1 MKRTVIIIAKQFTC
15 QRYIIKINSTR
26 LRKAKWDLVL
36 PLSEARANKELV
48 SLGDSQMLRF
58 IDELNGVHN
67 VDDLARQKQA
77 QIRRIRKEPDSL
89 QNRRKIK
96 KLYAELDEILFKPDY
111 MCLIIDKESD
121 YWRACE
127 GFCINGI
134 KYVRLLGTN
143 GGVKMSTIVFVSERL
158 APELRRR
165 IDNGRN
171 LEKQFVPAKLEAYRA
186 LCCSGSIPVSL
197 PRGIAVVDDCITHFK
212 ADVINISDELPG
224 EPVME
229 FEANADVE
237 LNESDGYGIMLPSLA
252 ERWSEELNLD
262 YIVGGV
268 NTRFCWEKGMVFTF
282 DFLDFADNVAGT
294 RIIKDAW
301 GHEVD
306 LSNVELILTTSM
318 LKLWDSYDSCEH
330 YLRCCAENHYTFGIT
345 KTCPK
350 EVESERTLNYQFI
363 QSYDLD
369 DNDIEELIVPNIQE
383 FKDVLGLDP
392 MKALLFLRGV
402 NMNMDN
408 AESVAYE
415 DSFTAALMAD
425 ASVLNDPFIR
435 KKTYDMIKKRIDDAK
450 VGVIKVHG
458 NFTIVSGDPY
468 SLCQSIFGMEVTGL
482 LGPGEVFSGYW
493 AETDAE
499 KLACFRAPMTCHGNI
514 RGVSVVRRLEARY
527 WYQHMLTCTILNSWD
542 TAAHALNG
550 CDKYFVACVSD
561 GAVKTR

>member
-197 PRGIAVVDDCITHFK
+197 PHGIAVVDDCITHFK

-499 KLACFRAPMTCHGNI
+499 KLACFRAPMTTHSNI
-514 RGVSVVRRLEARY
+514 RKVSVVRRLEARY

-550 CDKYFVACVSD
+550 CDKHIVACVSD

>member
-1 MKRTVIIIAKQFTC
+1 MIIISKQLTC
-15 QRYIIKINSTR
+15 QRYIIKIHSTR
-26 LRKAKWDLVL
+26 LRKAKWKLK
-36 PLSEARANKELV
+36 LSLEEARANKELV

-58 IDELNGVHN
+58 IDELNGVVG
-67 VDDLARQKQA
+67 VDDMARRKKA
-77 QIRRIRKEPDSL
+77 EIRRLRREPDSL
-89 QNRRKIK
+89 QNRRAIK
-96 KLYAELDEILFKPDY
+96 KLYAELDQILYKPDY

-121 YWRACE
+121 YWRATE
-127 GFCINGI
+127 GFYINDV

-143 GGVKMSTIVFVSERL
+143 GGVKMSTIVFVNERL

-171 LEKQFVPAKLEAYRA
+171 PNKEFVPAKLEAYRA
-186 LCCSGSIPVSL
+186 LCCSGSTPVSL
-197 PRGIAVVDDCITHFK
+197 PHGIAVVDDCITHFK

-229 FEANADVE
+229 FEAGADVE
-237 LNESDGYGIMLPSLA
+237 LNESDGYGLMLPSLA
-252 ERWSEELNLD
+252 ERWSEELQLD

-268 NTRFCWEKGMVFTF
+268 NTRFCWEKGMIFTF

-301 GHEVD
+301 GNDVD
-306 LSNVELILTTSM
+306 LTNIELILTTSM

-330 YLRCCAENHYTFGIT
+330 YLQCCAENHYTFGIT

-350 EVESERTLNYQFI
+350 EVESERTLNYQFV
-363 QSYDLD
+363 QSYDLND
-369 DNDIEELIVPNIQE
+369 DDIEELIAPTMQE
-383 FKDVLGLDP
+383 FKEVLGLDP
-392 MKALLFLRGV
+392 RKTLLFLRGV
-402 NMNMDN
+402 NMNEDN
-408 AESVAYE
+408 AEDVAFE
-415 DSFTAALMAD
+415 DAFPAALMIEP
-425 ASVLNDPFIR
+425 SLMNDQFIR
-435 KKTYDMIKKRIDDAK
+435 RKVYQMIRKRIDDAK
-450 VGVIKVHG
+450 VGVLKVHG

-468 SLCQSIFGMEVTGL
+468 SLCQSMFGMEVTGL

-499 KLACFRAPMTCHGNI
+499 KLACFRAPMTCHNNVI
-514 RGVSVVRRLEARY
+514 AVKPVRRLEARY
-527 WYQHMLTCTILNSWD
+527 WYQHMTTCTILNSWD

-550 CDKYFVACVSD
+550 CDKHIVACVSD